1 MPLTARHLALTRR
14 ITLITFLLAAS
25 AWCLLTIFLQI
36 LELQL
41 PPGPEMTV
49 YPLLTAVRPPAED
62 WAAAA
67 KQLETYRLL
76 QAICAILGIIAL
88 AVQLV
93 ILNRLL
99 TKAVPPSQS

>member
-76 QAICAILGIIAL
+76 QTLCAMIGGFAL
-88 AVQLV
+88 AVHL
-93 ILNRLL
+93 IALNRMVA
-99 TKAVPPSQS
+99 KSDS